1 MYPTFQV
8 THFSE
13 QDFKMPDFVLVSSE
27 QERAS
32 LHGVN
37 SEYYAIQWFLTLYA
51 SDLRQEVV
59 RRIWDRFLVA
69 GWRVVAQIGLALL
82 YRIQDS
88 LIHMDT
94 CQALSFLKRFTRNAK
109 FTAKELLDTAATFKV
124 SHRMLSALEAA
135 YGWPG
140 ESQLTV
146 VKDLNSGQVHWIVQ
160 AVQPKLSC
168 AYNDSPDAEYEEP
181 AVRSFARASTSG
193 EGDRNC
199 PQGKVLP
206 FLLHNLDTGETTMM
220 EKAFS
225 QYKGEMHEQA
235 RAKAG
240 PAQAAPSAA
249 EMPALSGELSEY
261 SDMPAGS
268 FWMQTVQRQAERGKN
283 HASHLP
289 YKVRQSGLLEL
300 LVGPCSCGP
309 DMGRKKL
316 PPEEEAVVLANV
328 AERAERYEDM
338 VDYMKERVKAGK
350 ALAREEREMFAAAYK
365 GLMASRRFA
374 VRVAKSV
381 QEQEADAEKE
391 KNAALAAGYLSKV
404 RLELQGICI
413 QVLEILEGI
422 LLPKAETGEPKV
434 FYLKLQADYY
444 RYLAEFLE
452 GEGQREALASAA
464 ESYVT
469 ATGEAEKHLMVTH
482 PVRLGV
488 ALNHAVF
495 KHTVMKDPAAAAQ
508 IVKESLELAA
518 RSLEGMPEEAVRD
531 AQPLVAIMQD
541 NLRMWL
547 DEASS

>member
-1 MYPTFQV
+1 MITEILPSYSCTVSLVLLFLLLLCYDHGHDRDLDPDPDLDSDRVARLHVMRTVNDSWAEAIQPIVPEPWQV
-8 THFSE
+8 LLSAGLLNYLRFIEARPGDVASCAPICAASSVGRTAKARSVSLGHRQPIMEALWNEDLGTRRASAWKE
-13 QDFKMPDFVLVSSE
+13 LLLGGITLQPDSGDYAPGQSKVKTSSAVTRRVLVFPEDELSSFNCGLALLL
-27 QERAS
+27 RHS
-32 LHGVN
+32 LVDLYRPKFQKLGVVLWQFDRLVEGFLPKVHAALTRHGVN

-146 VKDLNSGQVHWIVQ
+146 VKDLNSGDPVAFPCQVHWVVQ

-249 EMPALSGELSEY
+249 EMPALSGEVSEL

-268 FWMQTVQRQAERGKN
+268 FWMQPGAQLVK
-283 HASHLP
+283 L
-289 YKVRQSGLLEL
+289 GL
-300 LVGPCSCGP
+300 
-309 DMGRKKL
+309 
-316 PPEEEAVVLANV
+316 
-328 AERAERYEDM
+328 
-338 VDYMKERVKAGK
+338 
-350 ALAREEREMFAAAYK
+350 
-365 GLMASRRFA
+365 
-374 VRVAKSV
+374 
-381 QEQEADAEKE
+381 Q
-391 KNAALAAGYLSKV
+391 
-404 RLELQGICI
+404 
-413 QVLEILEGI
+413 
-422 LLPKAETGEPKV
+422 
-434 FYLKLQADYY
+434 
-444 RYLAEFLE
+444 
-452 GEGQREALASAA
+452 
-464 ESYVT
+464 
-469 ATGEAEKHLMVTH
+469 
-482 PVRLGV
+482 
-488 ALNHAVF
+488 
-495 KHTVMKDPAAAAQ
+495 
-508 IVKESLELAA
+508 
-518 RSLEGMPEEAVRD
+518 
-531 AQPLVAIMQD
+531 
-541 NLRMWL
+541 
-547 DEASS
+547 

>member
-1 MYPTFQV
+1 VLLSAGLLNYLRFIEARRCCLVCPDLRGLIRGKDCQGQPGWSVGLPGGISQPIMEALWNEDLGTRRASAWKELLLGGITLQPDSGDYDTLCKQECAYDSAIRRDVHRTLPQEPLFREDGNGQ
-8 THFSE
+8 HMLFRLLHALAIRLSE
-13 QDFKMPDFVLVSSE
+13 IGYFVVATMVLVFPEDELSSFNCGLALLL
-27 QERAS
+27 RHS
-32 LHGVN
+32 LVDLYRPKFQKLGVVLWQFDRLVEGFLPKVHAALTRHGVN

-109 FTAKELLDTAATFKV
+109 FSAKELLDTAATFKV

-181 AVRSFARASTSG
+181 AVRSFARASASG

-268 FWMQTVQRQAERGKN
+268 FWMQTVQRQAER
-283 HASHLP
+283 
-289 YKVRQSGLLEL
+289 R
-300 LVGPCSCGP
+300 
-309 DMGRKKL
+309 
-316 PPEEEAVVLANV
+316 LA
-328 AERAERYEDM
+328 
-338 VDYMKERVKAGK
+338 
-350 ALAREEREMFAAAYK
+350 
-365 GLMASRRFA
+365 
-374 VRVAKSV
+374 
-381 QEQEADAEKE
+381 
-391 KNAALAAGYLSKV
+391 
-404 RLELQGICI
+404 
-413 QVLEILEGI
+413 
-422 LLPKAETGEPKV
+422 
-434 FYLKLQADYY
+434 QA
-444 RYLAEFLE
+444 
-452 GEGQREALASAA
+452 
-464 ESYVT
+464 
-469 ATGEAEKHLMVTH
+469 
-482 PVRLGV
+482 
-488 ALNHAVF
+488 
-495 KHTVMKDPAAAAQ
+495 
-508 IVKESLELAA
+508 
-518 RSLEGMPEEAVRD
+518 
-531 AQPLVAIMQD
+531 
-541 NLRMWL
+541 
-547 DEASS
+547 